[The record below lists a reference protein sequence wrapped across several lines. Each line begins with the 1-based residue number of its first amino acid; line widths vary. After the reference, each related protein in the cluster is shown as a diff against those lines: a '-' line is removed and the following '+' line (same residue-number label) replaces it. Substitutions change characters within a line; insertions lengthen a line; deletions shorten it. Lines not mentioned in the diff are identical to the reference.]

1 MYNLLKIAQTEDKE
15 AIHYCDYHLLSLAIA
30 VVTVTFVLIIFT
42 LFCYAVLWFIHDK
55 MENSEKF
62 KDYVIESEIDR
73 RKSPAGIMGR
83 WWTGTCFMLPQAPV
97 SCYSLRI
104 VVWLTSVFRHD
115 TRQYTGIWLAIL
127 YEYFVICLLYN
138 VLYEFSVPFVEQF
151 ARCYFTGKRSKHN
164 VRATFYLRMLGGYMI
179 KNIDLNL

>member
-83 WWTGTCFMLPQAPV
+83 WWTGTCFMLQFTYCGLTDISVSSRHPPV
-97 SCYSLRI
+97 YGD
-104 VVWLTSVFRHD
+104 LTCHFIWIFR
-115 TRQYTGIWLAIL
+115 YM
-127 YEYFVICLLYN
+127 FVIQCFIRVFSALCLLN
-138 VLYEFSVPFVEQF
+138 NLRG
-151 ARCYFTGKRSKHN
+151 ATSKHN
-164 VRATFYLRMLGGYMI
+164 VRATFYLRMLGGYII